1 MVQSRGLINSSIS
14 KMNATKENQFG
25 SSINVKKIAITVF
38 QGRVVSRLESAKH
51 LLLVTIEDE
60 KIKSRELLQLQDE
73 DPLRKIDAIF
83 ELKPD
88 IIICGGLSNVC
99 EYKLRHSN
107 IKIIPWVQGNVEY
120 ILSLCLNN
128 PFIQGYYDGSK
139 YESSYSLHS

>member
-1 MVQSRGLINSSIS
+1 
-14 KMNATKENQFG
+14 MNATKENH
-25 SSINVKKIAITVF
+25 VAKTTVMKKIAIAVF
-38 QGRVVSRLESAKH
+38 KERVASRLESTEH
-51 LLLVTIEDE
+51 LLLVTIENE
-60 KIKSRELLQLQDE
+60 KIKAREIVSLREE
-73 DPLRKIDAIF
+73 DPLKKIDAIF

-88 IIICGGLSNVC
+88 IIICGGLTNVC

-128 PFIQGYYDGSK
+128 PFIQGNYDGSK